1 MNRVIYATHS
11 GNTRKLAQAIAEELD
26 IKIDPVERMKVMA
39 PVDTLFLGTSIYA
52 GTINAK
58 IGLFLKKLEPNQV
71 KKIVVFGT
79 SGKGESIA
87 QIVRNVVS
95 EKGIEVSEIEFHCKG
110 SFLYFVNRGRP
121 NKEDLENVKKF
132 AREVNG

>member
-11 GNTRKLAQAIAEELD
+11 GNTRKLAQAIADELD
-26 IKIDPVERMKVMA
+26 IKIDPVERIKVMA

-71 KKIVVFGT
+71 KRIVVFGT
-79 SGKGESIA
+79 SGKGESIV
-87 QIVRNVVS
+87 QFIRNVVS
-95 EKGIEVSEIEFHCKG
+95 EKGIEVSEAEFNCKG
-110 SFLYFVNRGRP
+110 SFLYFINRGRP